1 MLKNIFGLVN
11 NTLSTKPKPNPNT
24 NPKPTPATPLKPDQ
38 EQEQKKTIYNKEPEI
53 SPEIVSKMNIFY
65 KLLEAV
71 CIMLDDNKISFY
83 LDCGT
88 LLGCIREGRLLLHDT
103 DVDVTIHLSKWE
115 KLIDIDYSKYGLV
128 LKRKYK
134 GFPDYS
140 GGNLI
145 SVYLENESPNYY
157 CDIYANPAFP
167 MLIAAQMGD
176 NLYPVPKDP
185 GLYLKQLYGN
195 WMVPSSA
202 NADTDYHRNNGL
214 IFSEYRKN
222 WDLKYNIYKC
232 KF

>member
-1 MLKNIFGLVN
+1 
-11 NTLSTKPKPNPNT
+11 
-24 NPKPTPATPLKPDQ
+24 
-38 EQEQKKTIYNKEPEI
+38 
-53 SPEIVSKMNIFY
+53 
-65 KLLEAV
+65 V
-71 CIMLDDNKISFY
+71 CIMLDDNKIPFY

-115 KLIDIDYSKYGLV
+115 NLIDIDYTKYGLV

-134 GFPDYS
+134 QYPYYPT
-140 GGNLI
+140 GNLI
-145 SVYLENESPNYY
+145 SVYLENESAEYY

-167 MLIAAQMGD
+167 ILIAAQMGD

-195 WMVPSSA
+195 WMVPSNTTA
-202 NADTDYHRNNGL
+202 GTEYHRNNGL
-214 IFSEYRKN
+214 IFSEYRNN